1 MVSKRS
7 SGSTALA
14 ATAITLGAAAF
25 AGLAALGALSVY
37 VARQVII
44 PSKTRREDLRVLGC
58 TDTTVTLSKTLDTL
72 LPGQY
77 GLWFSEGAGHA
88 KLGEVVEI
96 GPTWVIRELIAT
108 DHGDLTTASRGSIA
122 GWFYLDPEQLGVTYS
137 EVMIE
142 TSVGAAPAWLIP
154 AEDEAAEKGVAGNK
168 FTDKK
173 VTGKKSGRWLIGVH
187 GRGVRRQ
194 ECLRAVEVA
203 RRCGYTALLVSYR
216 NDGDAQ
222 PSADGR
228 YGLGDTEWPDVDAAI
243 DYAAAHGATEI
254 VLMGWSMGGAI
265 SLQVATRSSRADLL
279 KGIILESPVV
289 NWSDTINFQ
298 TDTQHAPRVVSAM
311 ARHLIGSSWAGR
323 LTGQITPIDLA
334 RLDFVARAEELTLP
348 ILLMHS
354 ADDGFV
360 PPYASR
366 ALALA
371 RPDIVTFD
379 EFTIARHA
387 KLWNYD
393 AERFND
399 DIGSWLSRLP

>member
-1 MVSKRS
+1 MDRKRS

-25 AGLAALGALSVY
+25 AGIAALGSLSVY
-37 VARQVII
+37 VARRVII
-44 PSKTRREDLRVLGC
+44 PSKTRLEDLRVLGC
-58 TDTTVTLSKTLDTL
+58 TDSTVTLSKTLDTL

-88 KLGEVVEI
+88 KVGAVIEV
-96 GPTWVIRELIAT
+96 GPSWVVRELLGV
-108 DHGDLTTASRGSIA
+108 DHGDLTRATRGSIA
-122 GWFYLDPEQLGVTYS
+122 GWFYLDPAELG
-137 EVMIE
+137 IE
-142 TSVGAAPAWLIP
+142 WADVLIDTPMGPAPAWLIP
-154 AEDEAAEKGVAGNK
+154 AERK
-168 FTDKK
+168 T
-173 VTGKKSGRWLIGVH
+173 GRWLVGVH

-194 ECLRAVEVA
+194 ECLRAVDVA
-203 RRCGYTALLVSYR
+203 RRCGYTSLLVSYR
-216 NDGDAQ
+216 NDGDA
-222 PSADGR
+222 PPAVDGR

-243 DYAAAHGATEI
+243 EYAIANGATEI

-265 SLQVATRSSRADLL
+265 SLQVATRSVHAGIL

-289 NWSDTINFQ
+289 NWADTINYQ
-298 TDTQHAPRVVSAM
+298 TDASHAPRLVSAA
-311 ARHLIGSSWAGR
+311 ARHLIGASWAR
-323 LTGQITPIDLA
+323 PLTGQSTPIDLG
-334 RLDFVARAEELTLP
+334 RLDFVARADELSLPTL
-348 ILLMHS
+348 LLHS
-354 ADDGFV
+354 ADDGYV

-393 AERFND
+393 ADRFNE
-399 DIGSWLSRLP
+399 DIGGWLNQLP